1 MASHH
6 PCVHGERAG
15 GICFAHWR
23 VNPTNSGLWSLR
35 SCRATN
41 QRLARQRSELRHLKN
56 AQGTLRAE
64 NRELHRHA
72 LALEGELASALLA
85 LDAEEYEETRALLV
99 RARGELAGAV
109 SNGAAERVE
118 PAETEPG
125 RSQEPDLY

>member
-1 MASHH
+1 MSADD
-6 PCVHGERAG
+6 
-15 GICFAHWR
+15 
-23 VNPTNSGLWSLR
+23 NLR
-35 SCRATN
+35 KELRATN

-99 RARGELAGAV
+99 RARGELARAV
-109 SNGAAERVE
+109 SGREVGTPEPVE
-118 PAETEPG
+118 EQA
-125 RSQEPDLY
+125 